1 MKKISSFIP
10 KHVANKKDIVLDI
23 ENIIKDISSILS
35 QEGFQVVSLKDGV
48 LLMTCK
54 NSETATIL
62 RFEKTK
68 FLREL
73 RQKSKN
79 NIDDIKIMIY

>member
-35 QEGFQVVSLKDGV
+35 QEDFQVVSLKDGV
-48 LLMTCK
+48 LLMKLIFVPISTG
-54 NSETATIL
+54 S
-62 RFEKTK
+62 TK
-68 FLREL
+68 V
-73 RQKSKN
+73 S
-79 NIDDIKIMIY
+79 IS